1 MTNHAE
7 TIAQQVVTAFKAE
20 LDPRVRERIT
30 SAQYERLHQLVSN
43 ALSQELRDA
52 AEQVEQ
58 LVKKFR
64 ADAGS
69 PGLEL

>member
-30 SAQYERLHQLVSN
+30 GAQYARLNQLVSN
-43 ALSQELRDA
+43 ALSQELHDV
-52 AEQVEQ
+52 AEQLEQ